1 MTDITKETIPLSMS
15 TVRQSRLAK
24 GFNLLTWGCVCG
36 RTLPGRAVHSD
47 VRELGKGCVCSV
59 RELGKGCVCGRT
71 LPGRAVHSD
80 VREKSAWK
88 GCTQ

>member
-1 MTDITKETIPLSMS
+1 MNVTDITKETIPLSMS

-47 VRELGKGCVCSV
+47 VRELGKGCVCRKICLEGLYTVTS
-59 RELGKGCVCGRT
+59 E
-71 LPGRAVHSD
+71 S
-80 VREKSAWK
+80 
-88 GCTQ
+88 